1 MLVFRELK
9 MTHSTVLSRDGRPF
23 VAVMIERGKD
33 VAEGTIPE
41 CRITRNN
48 GFSSEEVAEL
58 EAYLEEHRKEI
69 IEAAKGISSLSNL
82 LRLEVWQHGE

>member
-9 MTHSTVLSRDGRPF
+9 MTHSTILSKDGRPF

-48 GFSSEEVAEL
+48 GFSSEEVTEL

-69 IEAAKGISSLSNL
+69 IEAAKGISTLSNL
-82 LRLEVWQHGE
+82 LR